1 MKRSKNTIGLQF
13 SGFDELAER
22 FDKLGGDLNRITQ
35 EALEESQ
42 KAVTLKISQKMN
54 KSNLPAG
61 GKYSTGQTE
70 KSIIK
75 DTKVDWQGS
84 VASIDVGFEM
94 KTPQGTS
101 LTSIFL
107 IYGTPRQ
114 KPVDGLYNA
123 LYGNKT
129 KKEIASIQKNIFNQ
143 GIKDIMEGK

>member
-84 VASIDVGFEM
+84 VA
-94 KTPQGTS
+94 K
-101 LTSIFL
+101 
-107 IYGTPRQ
+107 Y
-114 KPVDGLYNA
+114 
-123 LYGNKT
+123 
-129 KKEIASIQKNIFNQ
+129 
-143 GIKDIMEGK
+143 